1 MKTIIE
7 NSTKQ
12 SKYIFADDVVLAFSQ
27 QNIVTPEFIIGDMN
41 STNATLVE
49 NVTPPEDWTGCKYFY
64 DAGEWMLNPDWVD
77 PTIVNETT
85 QP

>member
-12 SKYIFADDVVLAFSQ
+12 SKYIFADDAVVTFSER
-27 QNIVTPEFIIGDMN
+27 NIVTPEFIIGDMN

-49 NVTPPEDWTGCKYFY
+49 NVTSPEDWTGCKYFY
-64 DAGEWMLNPDWVD
+64 DAGAWTPNSEWADFPVSQQ
-77 PTIVNETT
+77 TA
-85 QP
+85 